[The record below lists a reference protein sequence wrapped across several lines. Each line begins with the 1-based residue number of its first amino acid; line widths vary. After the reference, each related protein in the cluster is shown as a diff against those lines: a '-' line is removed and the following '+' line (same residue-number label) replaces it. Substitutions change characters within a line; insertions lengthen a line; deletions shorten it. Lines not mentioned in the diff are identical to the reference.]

1 MKEEKMSHRT
11 KEVLCA
17 IAINSLITLVLGYCF
32 EQSLWRILFME
43 FIMLFLNMIIFLVC
57 LPTRG
62 EKLAL
67 KEEVIMFG
75 HYLTQSKWAFIA
87 LIILTIVYA
96 LISPEWS
103 FSIYFLS
110 HYALLFINF
119 GVIRSLMNVPLKFD
133 YDRDDDYQ
141 EGE

>member
-1 MKEEKMSHRT
+1 MSHRT

-87 LIILTIVYA
+87 LILLTIVYA
-96 LISPEWS
+96 LISPESVLQYLFSKPLCTVVYQFWS
-103 FSIYFLS
+103 DQKS
-110 HYALLFINF
+110 HEC
-119 GVIRSLMNVPLKFD
+119 SS
-133 YDRDDDYQ
+133 
-141 EGE
+141 